1 MNNNS
6 AHFGGYLALFAAGT
20 VIGGA
25 AALLYAPRSGRA
37 TRHLL
42 ARGAR
47 DLKNKTTDTIED
59 LKERVMDKIAE
70 VKTVAMH
77 M

>member
-1 MNNNS
+1 MSNNS
-6 AHFGGYLALFAAGT
+6 AHIGGYMALFAVGT
-20 VIGGA
+20 LIGGA
-25 AALLYAPRSGRA
+25 VAMLYAPRSGRA

-59 LKERVMDKIAE
+59 VKERFMDKVAE
-70 VKTVAMH
+70 VKTAALH